1 MEEIYFMKSSLVI
14 DTSTPRTIAA
24 IVADEKI
31 TWSGFHDGATSHGEA
46 LGRLID
52 EAKDQATF
60 KSINQV
66 VVGMG
71 PGPFTGLRVGIA
83 FARTFAMAREI
94 PCIGV
99 VSLDAIGGAASTLA
113 EMASDFYV
121 ITDAR
126 RKEIYWAKYQKNG
139 ERITEPAVAKR
150 EEVDFENLPVI
161 EFEFPDPLTLVKLAT
176 QPNSVRIQPLYL
188 RKPDAVLPKL
198 AELKYRAMN
207 NFDLGA
213 VLEIEKELFPDPWNL
228 AQFKE
233 ELAGVPKTRSYFVAE
248 LAATQKV
255 VGFAGLFC
263 PGGGADA
270 DIQTI
275 SVSAQYQGNGIGQ
288 GLLDLLI
295 SVAIE
300 RNAPAVFLEVRA
312 ENEQA
317 RALYAKNGFTQ
328 ISVRK
333 NYYQNPQ
340 PRSKRSDAIIMQKIL
355 GVTRE

>member
-1 MEEIYFMKSSLVI
+1 MEGLQFMKISLVI

-24 IVADEKI
+24 IVAEEKI
-31 TWSGFHDGATSHGEA
+31 IWSGFHDGATSHGEA

-52 EAKDQATF
+52 EAKNDATF
-60 KSINQV
+60 NSIKQV

-99 VSLDAIGGAASTLA
+99 VSLDAIGGAASTLD
-113 EMASDFYV
+113 EMDFDFYV

-161 EFEFPDPLTLVKLAT
+161 EFGFPDPLTLVKLAN

-213 VLEIEKELFPDPWNL
+213 VVEIEKQLFPDPWNL

-295 SVAIE
+295 NAAIE

-340 PRSKRSDAIIMQKIL
+340 PHNKRSDAIIMQKTL
-355 GVTRE
+355 GAAHE

>member
-1 MEEIYFMKSSLVI
+1 MEGLQFMKISLVI

-24 IVADEKI
+24 IVAEEKI
-31 TWSGFHDGATSHGEA
+31 IWSGFHDGATSHGEA

-52 EAKDQATF
+52 EAKNDATF
-60 KSINQV
+60 NSIKQV

-99 VSLDAIGGAASTLA
+99 VSLDAIGGAASTLD
-113 EMASDFYV
+113 EMDFDFYV

-161 EFEFPDPLTLVKLAT
+161 EFGFPDPLTLVKLAN

-340 PRSKRSDAIIMQKIL
+340 PRSKRSDAIIMQKTL
-355 GVTRE
+355 GTAHE

>member
-1 MEEIYFMKSSLVI
+1 MKTSLVI

-24 IVADEKI
+24 IIEQGVV

-46 LGRLID
+46 LGKLID
-52 EAKDQATF
+52 EAKNQATF

-83 FARTFAMAREI
+83 FARTFAIAREI
-94 PCIGV
+94 PCVGV
-99 VSLDAIGGAASTLA
+99 VSLDAIAGSASALA

-139 ERITEPAVAKR
+139 QRISEPAVAKIDQ
-150 EEVDFENLPVI
+150 VDFESLLVI
-161 EFEFPDPLTLVKLAT
+161 EFGFPDPLALVNLTK
-176 QPNSVRIQPLYL
+176 QPNSVRTQPLYL

-207 NFDLGA
+207 NFDLGT
-213 VLEIEKELFPDPWNL
+213 VLEIEKQLFPDPWNL

-248 LAATQKV
+248 LATTQQV
-255 VGFAGLFC
+255 VAFAGLFC

-288 GLLDLLI
+288 ALLDLLI
-295 SVAIE
+295 NAAIE
-300 RNAPAVFLEVRA
+300 RSAPTIFLEVRS

-333 NYYQNPQ
+333 NYYQNAQ
-340 PRSKRSDAIIMQKIL
+340 PRSKRSDAIIMQKTL
-355 GVTRE
+355 GVAHE

>member
-1 MEEIYFMKSSLVI
+1 MKTSLVI

-24 IVADEKI
+24 IIQQGVV

-46 LGRLID
+46 LGKLIA
-52 EAKDQATF
+52 EAKNQTNF
-60 KSINQV
+60 NSIDQV
-66 VVGMG
+66 VAGMG

-150 EEVDFENLPVI
+150 EEVDFESLPVI
-161 EFEFPDPLTLVKLAT
+161 EFGFPDPLALVMLAT
-176 QPNSVRIQPLYL
+176 QPNSVRTQPLYL

-198 AELKYRAMN
+198 AELKYRAMT
-207 NFDLGA
+207 NFDLGM
-213 VLEIEKELFPDPWNL
+213 VLEIEKQLFPDPWNL

-248 LAATQKV
+248 VAATQKV
-255 VGFAGLFC
+255 VAFAGLFY
-263 PGGGADA
+263 PGDGADA

-295 SVAIE
+295 NAAIE
-300 RNAPAVFLEVRA
+300 RNAPAIFLEVRA

-317 RALYAKNGFTQ
+317 RALYAKNGFNQ

-333 NYYQNPQ
+333 NYYQNAQ
-340 PRSKRSDAIIMQKIL
+340 PRSKRSDAIIMQKLL
-355 GVTRE
+355 GAAHG

>member
-1 MEEIYFMKSSLVI
+1 MEGLQFMKISLVI

-31 TWSGFHDGATSHGEA
+31 IWSGFHDGATSHGEA

-52 EAKDQATF
+52 EAKNEAKF
-60 KSINQV
+60 RLINQV

-161 EFEFPDPLTLVKLAT
+161 EFGFPDPLTLVKLAN

-295 SVAIE
+295 NAAIE

-340 PRSKRSDAIIMQKIL
+340 PHNKRSDAIIMQKTL
-355 GVTRE
+355 GAAHE

>member
-1 MEEIYFMKSSLVI
+1 MEGLQFMKISLVI
-14 DTSTPRTIAA
+14 DTSTPRTITA
-24 IVADEKI
+24 IVAEEKI
-31 TWSGFHDGATSHGEA
+31 NWSGFHDGATSHGEA

-52 EAKDQATF
+52 QAKNDATF
-60 KSINQV
+60 NSIKQV

-99 VSLDAIGGAASTLA
+99 VSLDAIGGAASTLD
-113 EMASDFYV
+113 EMDFDFFV

-161 EFEFPDPLTLVKLAT
+161 EFGFPDPLTLVKLAN

-213 VLEIEKELFPDPWNL
+213 VVEIEKQLFPDPWNL

-233 ELAGVPKTRSYFVAE
+233 ELVGVPKTRSYFVAE

-340 PRSKRSDAIIMQKIL
+340 PHNKRSDAIIMQKTL
-355 GVTRE
+355 GAAHE

>member
-1 MEEIYFMKSSLVI
+1 MEGLQFMKISLVI

-24 IVADEKI
+24 IVAEEKI
-31 TWSGFHDGATSHGEA
+31 IWSGFHDGATSHGEA

-52 EAKDQATF
+52 EAKNDATF
-60 KSINQV
+60 NSIKQV

-161 EFEFPDPLTLVKLAT
+161 EFGFPDPLTLVKLAN

-213 VLEIEKELFPDPWNL
+213 VLEIEKQLFPDPWNL

-340 PRSKRSDAIIMQKIL
+340 PHNKRSDAIIMQKTL
-355 GVTRE
+355 GAAHE

>member
-1 MEEIYFMKSSLVI
+1 MTISLVI

-24 IVADEKI
+24 LVVQEIVI
-31 TWSGFHDGATSHGEA
+31 WSGFHDGATSHGEA
-46 LGRLID
+46 LGKLID
-52 EAKDQATF
+52 EAKNESIFNSIDQ
-60 KSINQV
+60 I

-99 VSLDAIGGAASTLA
+99 ISLDGIAGATSALA
-113 EMASDFYV
+113 EMDSDFYV

-126 RKEIYWAKYQKNG
+126 RKEIYWAKYKKNG
-139 ERITEPAVAKR
+139 DRITEPAVAKIDQ
-150 EEVDFENLPVI
+150 VDFENLPVI
-161 EFEFPDPLTLVKLAT
+161 EFGFPDPLALVKLAIRL
-176 QPNSVRIQPLYL
+176 NSVRTQPLYL

-198 AELKYRAMN
+198 PALNYRAMT

-233 ELAGVPKTRSYFVAE
+233 ELSGVPKTRSYFVVE
-248 LAATQKV
+248 TGATPKV
-255 VGFAGLFC
+255 IAFAGLYC

-295 SVAIE
+295 NAAIE
-300 RNAPAVFLEVRA
+300 RAAPAVFLEVRA

-317 RALYAKNGFTQ
+317 RALYAKNGFVQ

-333 NYYQNPQ
+333 NYYKNAQ
-340 PRSKRSDAIIMQKIL
+340 PRSKRSDAIIMQKTL
-355 GVTRE
+355 GAAHE